1 MYYKY
6 HKVNFKRGDSKIN
19 SWDWIKKKKVTI
31 NQKNTDDKCFQYAA
45 NVALNYEEIKWNP
58 EGVSDIKPF
67 INEYN
72 WEGINYPSRLDDWKQ
87 FEKNNLTI
95 ALNILYIKKKEI
107 LPAYISKHN
116 STREKQIILLMIT
129 NKE

>member
-1 MYYKY
+1 M
-6 HKVNFKRGDSKIN
+6 V
-19 SWDWIKKKKVTI
+19 KK
-31 NQKNTDDKCFQYAA
+31 QKSNNKSNDDDKCFQYAA

-58 EGVSDIKPF
+58 EGVSYIKPF